1 MRMKPFGS
9 RARPAMIV
17 VAFGILLALQA
28 DPARAQVG
36 AALDSAVGALGNVL
50 ESAGATFSRVA
61 QQILLVL
68 LVVEFVYRGGK
79 WLISGQSLGDVVE
92 PMLYTIF
99 IVAMAWLFASSVPSV
114 VTGIVAEATRIAG
127 SGGPGVETELRPS
140 LVIDSGLDRVFEWL
154 EHTKV
159 MDPESWAF
167 LVCAFIALIAVALQI
182 TMMILIYAE
191 LYLVGLGGI
200 VTLGFAG
207 LTQTRGIARTYVL
220 ALFAKG
226 FKLVALFLVVD
237 ATHRIALLA
246 EQSIRT
252 VADST
257 NAMRF
262 ANVTV
267 QGGHEP
273 SVTVAGAMAA
283 VLLQVIGVA
292 LVITLPGAVERLVGG
307 TAVADVAGTGG
318 RMVAGAAMSGGV
330 AATGA
335 AMGAAGGAM
344 AGGAAAAKT
353 AGAGAFTGGVNWP
366 ALAQGGKAALKGA
379 AVGSLKGGVNWSQIA
394 SERGGI
400 SRELG
405 ARLSNR
411 VNRIGSGT
419 GSDGGGQ

>member
-1 MRMKPFGS
+1 MRMNPFGS
-9 RARPAMIV
+9 RALPAMIA
-17 VAFGILLALQA
+17 VAIGLVLAVRP
-28 DPARAQVG
+28 DPALAQVG
-36 AALDSAVGALGNVL
+36 AALDSAVDALGNVL
-50 ESAGATFSRVA
+50 ESAGATFSQVA

-79 WLISGQSLGDVVE
+79 WLISGQSVGEVVE

-99 IVAMAWLFASSVPSV
+99 VVAMAWLFATKVPEV
-114 VTGIVAEATRIAG
+114 VTEIAAEATRIAG
-127 SGGPGVETELRPS
+127 SGGPGVETDLEPS
-140 LVIDSGLDRVFEWL
+140 KVIDAGLARVFQWL
-154 EHTKV
+154 QATRV

-167 LVCAFIALIAVALQI
+167 LVCAFIALLAVALQV

-191 LYLVGLGGI
+191 LYLVALGGI

-207 LTQTRGIARTYVL
+207 LTQTRGIARAYVL

-226 FKLVALFLVVD
+226 FKLVTLFLVVD
-237 ATHRIALLA
+237 ATHRIAMLA

-267 QGGHEP
+267 QAAHEP

-307 TAVADVAGTGG
+307 SAVADVAGTGG
-318 RMVAGAAMSGGV
+318 RMVAGAAMSGGAV
-330 AATGA
+330 AAGA

-366 ALAQGGKAALKGA
+366 ALAEGGKAAVKGA
-379 AVGSLKGGVNWSQIA
+379 TLGGLKGGVNWSQIA

-400 SRELG
+400 GKELG

-411 VNRIGSGT
+411 VNRLGSGA